1 MSSKPITFRVP
12 EALLIQ
18 IAAQAEAEGVSSVG
32 EFVKKLALDAW
43 RDRQGTRRSAR
54 QELRALRDRLDELAS
69 ELHATREDLATV
81 AAALLSRRGPL
92 SLKDAIAWAKAQL
105 GKHQP

>member
-1 MSSKPITFRVP
+1 MSSKPITFRLP
-12 EALLIQ
+12 EALLVQ
-18 IAAQAEAEGVSSVG
+18 IAAQAEAEGVSVG
-32 EFVKKLALDAW
+32 DYVKKLALGAW
-43 RDRQGTRRSAR
+43 KERRGSRQSAR
-54 QELRALRDRLDELAS
+54 QELRALRDRLDEFAS